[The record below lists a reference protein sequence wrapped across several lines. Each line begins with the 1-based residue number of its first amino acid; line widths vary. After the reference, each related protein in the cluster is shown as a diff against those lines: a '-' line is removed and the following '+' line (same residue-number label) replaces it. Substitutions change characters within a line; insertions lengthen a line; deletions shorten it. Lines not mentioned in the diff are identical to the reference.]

1 MNDDV
6 EDVGVLSDAC
16 LREMAWEGDALV
28 LCFEPASLDPDRSCC
43 ILRFTEIAQFDVE
56 LNWRDRLVDPPLVWE
71 AWEDDEAGKCRVVI
85 DFGGAPE
92 GGFSVLASSRTL
104 TRDDRSR
111 AVDEAEDVHRFAS
124 TKTDQGNNL
133 AALVGAHLESVHWRD
148 FDVILRF
155 AVRSDSAED
164 VVAGYSLV
172 LHASSEAGI
181 TQRVSGRPMVRA
193 ISMLDDAAGYRLNV
207 VFGESLADGI
217 RMTLRSWSLAT
228 P

>member
-1 MNDDV
+1 
-6 EDVGVLSDAC
+6 
-16 LREMAWEGDALV
+16 MALDGDELV
-28 LCFEPASLDPDRSCC
+28 LCFEPASFDPDRSCY
-43 ILRFTEIAQFDVE
+43 ILRFTKIEQFDVE

-104 TRDDRSR
+104 TRADLSR
-111 AVDEAEDVHRFAS
+111 GKDGSIDAHRFAA
-124 TKTDQGNNL
+124 TTPTQRDKL

-181 TQRVSGRPMVRA
+181 TQRVPGRPMVRA
-193 ISMLDDAAGYRLNV
+193 ISMLDDAVGYRLNV
-207 VFGESLADGI
+207 AFGESPAGGI
-217 RMTLRSWSLAT
+217 RMTLRSWSLVAT
-228 P
+228 